1 MAKAYKHQ
9 MAAGALCR
17 GGHIKSVGAKPLGV
31 LAVLAHCHR
40 EATRAPLTRGTA
52 DVLRASECCLSGRRP
67 PTGLPSSGQL
77 GRGPRLLQE

>member
-1 MAKAYKHQ
+1 MAKAHKHQ

-52 DVLRASECCLSGRRP
+52 DVRRGFGCWLSVRKP
-67 PTGLPSSGQL
+67 PSG
-77 GRGPRLLQE
+77 